1 MAKILPFRTPQNDPP
16 ALHDRAMDN
25 LEFIRSTM
33 ESSGTFTAVSGWGM
47 VAVGF
52 VAILASQVAARQTT
66 IEKWL
71 YVWLA
76 AGAVSLIVQLWT
88 LVAKARRSGVPL
100 LCGPGRK
107 FILAFA
113 PAMFAGAVLTLV
125 LYQFGLI
132 ELIPGMWLLLYG
144 VGVAAGGVFSID
156 LVPLM
161 GLCFLLS
168 GALALVTPHDY
179 NDWILATSFG
189 GFHILFGIPIAR
201 RFGG

>member
-47 VAVGF
+47 VSVGF
-52 VAILASQVAARQTT
+52 VAILASQVAARQATT
-66 IEKWL
+66 ERWL
-71 YVWLA
+71 HVWLA
-76 AGAVSLIVQLWT
+76 AGAISLIVQLWA
-88 LVAKARRSGVPL
+88 LIAKARRSRVPL

-125 LYQFGLI
+125 LYQLGLI

-168 GALALVTPHDY
+168 GTLALVTPHGY
-179 NDWILATSFG
+179 NDWILATAFG
-189 GFHILFGIPIAR
+189 GFHILFGVPIAR
-201 RFGG
+201 RYGG